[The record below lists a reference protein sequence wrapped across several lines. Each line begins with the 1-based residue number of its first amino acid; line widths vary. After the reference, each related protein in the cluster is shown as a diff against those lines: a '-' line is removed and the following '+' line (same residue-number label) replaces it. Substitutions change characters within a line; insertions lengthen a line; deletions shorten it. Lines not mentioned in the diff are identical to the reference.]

1 MNDPRDSF
9 DLTGR
14 VAVIT
19 GAGSGIGAASA
30 RMLAGVGATVVCA
43 DVNLE
48 RAAETAD
55 KILADGGKATSV
67 GCDASSRADVE
78 DLVLGA
84 VGAHGRLDVMGNIAG
99 IIHESSVVDTDEAD
113 LDRVLATNL
122 KGVFFGCQSAAR
134 VMIEQGSGSIINM
147 SSGAIDTPA
156 PGIVC
161 YAMAKAAVA
170 QLTKTLAAEVGPSG
184 VRVNAIAPGLVV
196 TGMTSR
202 HFTRPDGSIDEQAK
216 AAFITP
222 MAERATLGR
231 VGEPD
236 DIAYAVLYLACD
248 ASSFMTGQMLRPNG
262 GVAMP

>member
-1 MNDPRDSF
+1 MTDPRDSF

-30 RMLAGVGATVVCA
+30 AHARGGRGDRRVRRRQRRQ
-43 DVNLE
+43 

-67 GCDASSRADVE
+67 ACDATSRTDVE

-84 VGAHGRLDVMGNIAG
+84 VADARAPRRDGEHRRHHPQEPGGRHRRGRPRPDTGDEPQGCVLRLPVGGTGDDRAG
-99 IIHESSVVDTDEAD
+99 VGQHHQHVVGC
-113 LDRVLATNL
+113 DRH
-122 KGVFFGCQSAAR
+122 AR
-134 VMIEQGSGSIINM
+134 
-147 SSGAIDTPA
+147 

-184 VRVNAIAPGLVV
+184 VRVERDRAGPD
-196 TGMTSR
+196 R
-202 HFTRPDGSIDEQAK
+202 HRHDQSP
-216 AAFITP
+216 
-222 MAERATLGR
+222 LH
-231 VGEPD
+231 
-236 DIAYAVLYLACD
+236 
-248 ASSFMTGQMLRPNG
+248 AS
-262 GVAMP
+262 

>member
-1 MNDPRDSF
+1 
-9 DLTGR
+9 
-14 VAVIT
+14 
-19 GAGSGIGAASA
+19 
-30 RMLAGVGATVVCA
+30 MLAGVGATVVCA
-43 DVNLE
+43 DINLE

-84 VGAHGRLDVMGNIAG
+84 VAAHGRLDVMGNIAG

-184 VRVNAIAPGLVV
+184 VRVNAHRAGADRHRHDQSALHP
-196 TGMTSR
+196 SR
-202 HFTRPDGSIDEQAK
+202 RQHRRAGQGGVHHPDGGAGDAR
-216 AAFITP
+216 P
-222 MAERATLGR
+222 RRRARRHRLRGAVPR
-231 VGEPD
+231 VPTRR
-236 DIAYAVLYLACD
+236 
-248 ASSFMTGQMLRPNG
+248 AS
-262 GVAMP
+262 